1 MREYK
6 YVCKDCKEH
15 LTNSEDRLC
24 EWCRDKK
31 RVNSAQICIIC
42 GKRRTPARDGICYN
56 CRPKEPKEP
65 YKPGVPWKEA
75 LEWVELEYVIL
86 QARYDG
92 LSFQEI
98 AELTE
103 LSAEE
108 CADTL
113 ATLSSLFDFAHKRH
127 NSGTPRMNFTSLTL
141 SVQRFASWAATL
153 DAYELRSGRHSRP
166 SGRAHRRFNH
176 RTARFRMPDDF
187 SYG

>member
-1 MREYK
+1 MPSCEILRKYATAAAESDQCDNYRKPYRES
-6 YVCKDCKEH
+6 DH
-15 LTNSEDRLC
+15 
-24 EWCRDKK
+24 
-31 RVNSAQICIIC
+31 QIQHIQPAEV
-42 GKRRTPARDGICYN
+42 GKP
-56 CRPKEPKEP
+56 
-65 YKPGVPWKEA
+65 
-75 LEWVELEYVIL
+75 
-86 QARYDG
+86 
-92 LSFQEI
+92 I
-98 AELTE
+98 AEPIQRPDRATPCHPKACQHGQHP
-103 LSAEE
+103 AEE